1 MARYGDGPVDNVGGL
16 MQTGHNVLSATV
28 LFIDPLKKSY
38 SRQIF
43 PLNV

>member
-28 LFIDPLKKSY
+28 LSDPLKKSY

>member
-16 MQTGHNVLSATV
+16 MQTGHIVLSATV
-28 LFIDPLKKSY
+28 LLDPLKKSY
-38 SRQIF
+38 PRQIF